1 MQDLIKRYF
10 WVLGGVVVLVCVV
23 FIAKGTSNVLEA
35 KLLSDPEHSPKV
47 TVVAQSPS
55 TPVKS
60 THSKNGDQ
68 VASRD
73 MFCSDCK
80 PQEVAHIDN
89 GSIQMTTLPL
99 QLLATSV
106 SLIEDDSTATLIN
119 TESQHSGSFGIGD
132 KVPGATGA
140 VKHIQYKFVDFENN
154 GHLER
159 VGLAGQVPP
168 PTTPV
173 AEAQTEDPNKDE
185 MQAAIDSGVKKI
197 DDNNYEIDKS
207 LVDKILANPMG
218 VAKGARVVPAVK
230 NGKPDGF
237 KLYAIRPNSVYS
249 KLGLQNGDTLQSIN
263 GFELTTADKALEV
276 YTKLRE
282 ATALQ
287 VDVTR
292 RGKPTTLNYKIH

>member
-1 MQDLIKRYF
+1 
-10 WVLGGVVVLVCVV
+10 VV
-23 FIAKGTSNVLEA
+23 FAAKATSNVLEA

-47 TVVAQSPS
+47 AVLSTQPT
-55 TPVKS
+55 TPVK
-60 THSKNGDQ
+60 TVRSKSGDQ
-68 VASRD
+68 LASRD

-80 PQEVAHIDN
+80 PAEVVRVDN
-89 GSIQMTTLPL
+89 GSIQMTALPL
-99 QLLATSV
+99 QLLATNV
-106 SLIEDDSTATLIN
+106 APEETDSYATIVN
-119 TESQHSGSFGIGD
+119 TENQRQGAFSIGD
-132 KVPGATGA
+132 KVPGASGA
-140 VKHIQYKFVDFENN
+140 ITHIHYKFVDFENN

-159 VGLAGQVPP
+159 VGLAGQPAP

-173 AEAQTEDPNKDE
+173 AEVPTDDPNKDE
-185 MQAAIDSGVKKI
+185 MQAAIDTGVKKI
-197 DDNNYEIDKS
+197 DDNNYEIDKA
-207 LVDKILANPMG
+207 LIDKVLANPMG

-237 KLYAIRPNSVYS
+237 KLYAIRPNSVYA

-292 RGKPTTLNYKIH
+292 RGKPTTINYKSK